1 MRRRTAKR
9 RATSCACCLEGP
21 GPAGLACPGGKH
33 AMYYNLQTVDGC
45 FQEVEAERWAV
56 SRVQKGLGSHVLMVL
71 ACRTGQQPCQ

>member
-1 MRRRTAKR
+1 
-9 RATSCACCLEGP
+9 
-21 GPAGLACPGGKH
+21 
-33 AMYYNLQTVDGC
+33 MYYNLQTVDGC